1 LSINSEEDMKQEM
14 AEPFENPVDYN
25 SSGVQKLIWII
36 ENEYKI
42 NKQANYNLNV
52 LTGEIKISYVA
63 PVINPEGF
71 AK

>member
-1 LSINSEEDMKQEM
+1 MKQEM
-14 AEPFENPVDYN
+14 AEAFENPVDYN

-52 LTGEIKISYVA
+52 LTGR
-63 PVINPEGF
+63 N
-71 AK
+71 